1 MKFDPTNRHL
11 LVTPIE
17 EDKEEKEN
25 IAFVLPEG
33 YEKPTSPYVACSV
46 QAIASDSKFY
56 NSLDMMRDRILVEK
70 RMLHKIDI
78 NDETI
83 YLILDN
89 YVFGRIIK

>member
-1 MKFDPTNRHL
+1 MKFDPANRHL

-17 EDKEEKEN
+17 DTDAEKEN
-25 IAFVLPEG
+25 LAFVLPEG
-33 YEKPTSPYVACSV
+33 YEKPTSPYVVCEV
-46 QAIASDSKFY
+46 HAIAPDSKFY
-56 NSLDMMRDRILVEK
+56 NSLDLMRARVLVEK

-78 NDETI
+78 DNETI